1 MNVTSN
7 IERLEWAVAHI
18 AGHVDMPEKPV
29 AVSVCLD
36 EIEARYEQ
44 GSLDLAQKRRLVA
57 LLLGLRP
64 AAATA
69 AMCPASGE

>member
-1 MNVTSN
+1 MNVASN

-18 AGHVDMPEKPV
+18 AGHADMPEKPV

-44 GSLDLAQKRRLVA
+44 GSLDLTQKRRLVA
-57 LLLGLRP
+57 LLLGHRLAE
-64 AAATA
+64 AASP
-69 AMCPASGE
+69 MRRASGE